1 MGRALLLFDAD
12 CGFCARAAAVA
23 PRLRLDVDVKPLQ
36 DVDLR
41 PLGVSA
47 DRAKREIPLVAPD
60 GRVRYGHEAV
70 AGALATGGRLPHL
83 AARIMLSWP
92 IDGLA
97 AAVYRLVARNRHR
110 LPGGAASCR
119 ITPR

>member
-12 CGFCARAAAVA
+12 CGFCTRAAAIA
-23 PRLRLDVDVKPLQ
+23 PRLRLDVDVRPLQ
-36 DVDLR
+36 GADL
-41 PLGVSA
+41 PSLGVSA
-47 DRAKREIPLVAPD
+47 DRAWREIPLVAPD
-60 GRVRYGHEAV
+60 GRVRYGHEAI
-70 AGALATGGRLPHL
+70 AGALATGGSAARL

-110 LPGGAASCR
+110 LPGGTATCR
-119 ITPR
+119 ITLR